1 MKLVKYFNEFLTNEV
16 NLNQHRVDTLEKR
29 VVTITSFLK
38 MSETLKASF
47 ITAIPQGSYSHRT
60 IIKPTPKKAI
70 FDADVVVYLK
80 PIKDWEPKDYIQKIY
95 ELFSNS
101 PTYKGKASRHTRC
114 VKLNYAGEF
123 HIDVV
128 PCIRKGGLLGLQDFV
143 CNKLTN
149 KLESCSSVEYSDWV
163 KDKNKVVGNNGLIKS
178 IRLFK
183 YLRDHKQ
190 TFSVKSILLTTLV
203 ASQVTG
209 WDKYLGTN
217 DFKDLP
223 TTFKNLFNR
232 LNDWL
237 DENESM
243 PIVNNPV
250 DDEENF
256 NRHWDKNKYQNFKS
270 QVKKYN
276 AWANEAYAEMDKAKS
291 IVKWQKIFGDKFAKA
306 IPVQKKTATKLPS
319 HCEALRWPLAPY
331 ASKLNVKAVLQKDKT
346 SIALGDLTS
355 YKSIPKSHWIRF
367 VVKNQLCSETQIY
380 WQVVNNGAEALESKC
395 LRGDFF
401 KGNSIHKEATA
412 YKGQHWVEAVAV
424 KNGFCIAKSGPVF
437 VNIM

>member
-1 MKLVKYFNEFLTNEV
+1 MKLVKHFNEFLLNNV
-16 NLNQHRVDTLEKR
+16 NLNQHRIDTLESR
-29 VVTITSFLK
+29 VSTITNFLK
-38 MSETLKASF
+38 GSDSLKASF
-47 ITAIPQGSYSHRT
+47 ITAIPQGSYAHRT
-60 IIKPTPKKAI
+60 IIKPTVKKAI

-80 PIKDWEPKDYIQKIY
+80 PIKGWEPKDYIQKIY
-95 ELFSNS
+95 ELFNS
-101 PTYKGKASRHTRC
+101 SSIYKGKASRQTRC

-128 PCIRKGGLLGLQDFV
+128 PCIRKGGLLGQQEFV

-163 KDKNKVVGNNGLIKS
+163 KDNNKVVANNNLIKS

-190 TFSVKSILLTTLV
+190 TFSVKSILLTTIV
-203 ASQVTG
+203 ASRVNN
-209 WDKYLGTN
+209 WDKYIGTD

-223 TTFKNLFNR
+223 TTFKKLFNR
-232 LNDWL
+232 LNEWL
-237 DENESM
+237 DENVSM

-250 DDEENF
+250 DGDENF
-256 NRHWDKNKYQNFKS
+256 NRHWDENKYQNFKS

-276 AWANEAYAEMDKAKS
+276 EWANDAYGEMDKAKS
-291 IVKWQKIFGDKFAKA
+291 IIKWQKIFGDKFAKSA
-306 IPVQKKTATKLPS
+306 PVKKEATKQLPI
-319 HCEALRWPLAPY
+319 HCEPLRWPLVSY
-331 ASKLNVKAVLQKDKT
+331 VSKLNVRAVLQKDKT
-346 SIALGDLTS
+346 SIALGDLAS

-367 VVKNQLCSETQIY
+367 VVKDQICSKTQIY
-380 WQVVNNGAEALESKC
+380 WQVVNNGVEALESKC

-401 KGNSIHKEATA
+401 KGNAIHKEATA

-424 KNGFCIAKSGPVF
+424 KDGQCIAKSGPVF